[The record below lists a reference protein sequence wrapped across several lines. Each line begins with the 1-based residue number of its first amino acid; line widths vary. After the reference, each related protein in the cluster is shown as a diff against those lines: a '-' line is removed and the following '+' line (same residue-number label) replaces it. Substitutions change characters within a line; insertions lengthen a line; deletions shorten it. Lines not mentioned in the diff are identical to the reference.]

1 MIWRLVHKGECY
13 IQNEK
18 YRKFTNEEI
27 RLADSTSLY
36 ELAKR
41 FSYELEDKG
50 KVWHCKKTGGLQLF
64 KNSNK
69 YYNFQT
75 GERGGAI
82 DFYMKETGYSFQNAV
97 EELLSNSNYIGANV
111 NSSNNNT
118 EYKKEEIK
126 QKELILPEKNDNYKR
141 VYAYLIKTR
150 GIDQK
155 ILSKCMNEKK
165 IYQDVKGNC
174 VFIGYDENNEPKYCS
189 KRGTND
195 SKPYKRDESGSDK
208 SYPFVMQGNSDTL
221 IVCESPIDVLSHAT
235 LTKMY
240 NKDINAWKNDTR
252 ISLGCTSDKALE
264 RYLKDNKNIN
274 KIIFALD
281 NDYLAKDKD
290 GNYRNWGQLSAEK
303 YVRKYKGLGYKT
315 IIHKPMLNDFNED
328 LKVVRDGFNYNELE
342 SIRILN
348 LKNEFESTSYSYLEI
363 ER

>member
-1 MIWRLVHKGECY
+1 MIWRLERKEECY

-27 RLADSTSLY
+27 KLADSTSLY
-36 ELAKR
+36 ELAKN
-41 FSYELEDKG
+41 FGYQLEDKG
-50 KVWHCKKTGGLQLF
+50 KAWHCKKTGGLQLF
-64 KNSNK
+64 KDSNK

-82 DFYMKETGYSFQNAV
+82 DFYMKETGYSFQNTV
-97 EELLSNSNYIGANV
+97 EELLSSSNYIGTNA

-118 EYKKEEIK
+118 KTKKEEVNR
-126 QKELILPEKNDNYKR
+126 KELKLPEKADNYKR

-150 GIDQK
+150 GIDQE
-155 ILSKCMNEKK
+155 ILSKVMNEKK
-165 IYQDVKGNC
+165 VYQDLKGNC
-174 VFIGYDENNEPKYCS
+174 VFVGYDENNEPKYCS

-195 SKPYKRDESGSDK
+195 SKPYKRDEVGSDK
-208 SYPFVMQGNSDTL
+208 SYPFVMQGNSNTV

-252 ISLGCTSDKALE
+252 ISLGCISDKALE

-281 NDYLAKDKD
+281 NDYLAKDKE
-290 GNYRNWGQLSAEK
+290 GNYRNWGQLSTEK
-303 YVRKYKGLGYKT
+303 YVRKYKELGYKT

-328 LKVVRDGFNYNELE
+328 LKMVRNGVNYNELE
-342 SIRILN
+342 NIRILN
-348 LKNEFESTSYSYLEI
+348 FKNEFDNSINKCCNI
-363 ER
+363 EM